1 MALSFHFTEGDTQ
14 IMKLHRFFGAT
25 VALCLLLGCVA
36 PLSAQDDGLQFN
48 VPYLCNDGVTYV
60 VHKCETGPKG
70 VFCYYQ
76 AEGQSERYN
85 TRSQVV
91 YQMTKLCKVKA
102 GAPAGVAPAGAVPS
116 GTATSQQSSD
126 LQTNTPYQCPGGIA
140 LTVFQCQKQ
149 NGQDYCFVKAEEN
162 GKFLLQVPKPRS
174 EIVTQLKACK
184 AGTPFNP
191 PYLAE
196 FPSSYRVVQG
206 MLVGDAR
213 DNVTRAVGAFY
224 QLSEIINAL
233 AGQRGSAGYSPD
245 EKKLLDD
252 YSRIQSQL
260 VQAAAQKFP
269 GQQFDVAKNPYH
281 FSRSDP
287 KFGFEGIPV
296 WVTFLSPSL
305 QAQFAQIVGANDPR
319 YAAAVEQ
326 EKRTAMQQ
334 LQTNVAV
341 QQSEQNMR
349 KDAGSVAMRK
359 CMESGRNDTECLGEG
374 VKQGLV
380 DLAGGNPLDTLPSP
394 GRDPG
399 LRLTGVYSAGN
410 FGVGFDQSMVSV
422 SCGTLVQQQ
431 LPYSIERSASGLVVK
446 IPIQP
451 KPLVL
456 SYRDGKLAG
465 PGLTDVAGRVVVGG
479 ATDTTSTSYET
490 QTQTTTTQRQIEA
503 NDVPNYS
510 ADQVNRNG
518 SDYSVNEQST
528 SSTTV
533 PTTVHHYIVPTAPKT
548 ERCNVGAL
556 PPTGETAKLSAA
568 VTTLLGAEASKS
580 ANTTP
585 GLRLNGRYSAPDGLK
600 IEFRADSATLECG
613 AATNSE
619 GYAVMPEGSQLVVK
633 FQNSTGPLSLVLQP
647 DGTLNGSGS
656 VDVAGRKMYRS
667 ANGDIAYTPENA
679 RCTLGTLTASK

>member
-1 MALSFHFTEGDTQ
+1 
-14 IMKLHRFFGAT
+14 MKLHRFFSAT
-25 VALCLLLGCVA
+25 VALCLLLASVA

-48 VPYLCNDGVTYV
+48 VPYLCNDGITYV
-60 VHKCETGPKG
+60 VHKCLTGPKG
-70 VFCYYQ
+70 EFCYYQ

-102 GAPAGVAPAGAVPS
+102 AAPAGAGPGGTGAAGAAS
-116 GTATSQQSSD
+116 GGPAAAQQSSD
-126 LQTNTPYQCPGGIA
+126 LQTNTPYQCAGGIA

-162 GKFLLQVPKPRS
+162 GKFLLKVPKPRA

-206 MLVGDAR
+206 MVVGDPR

-233 AGQRGSAGYSPD
+233 AGQRAPAGYSPD

-260 VQAAAQKFP
+260 IQAAGQKFP
-269 GQQFDVAKNPYH
+269 GQPFDLAKNPYH

-305 QAQFAQIVGANDPR
+305 QAQFAQIVGGNDPR
-319 YAAAVEQ
+319 YTAAVEQ

-334 LQTNVAV
+334 LQTNIAV
-341 QQSEQNMR
+341 QQSEQSMP

-359 CMESGRNDTECLGEG
+359 CMESGRSDTECLGEG
-374 VKQGLV
+374 MKQGLV
-380 DLAGGNPLDTLPSP
+380 DLAGGNPLDTLRSP

-399 LRLTGVYSAGN
+399 LRLTGTYSAGN
-410 FGVGFDQSMVSV
+410 FAVGFDQTMVSV
-422 SCGTLVQQQ
+422 NCGTLVSQA

-465 PGLTDVAGRVVVGG
+465 PGPTDVAGRVVIGG
-479 ATDTTSTSYET
+479 ATDRTSTTYET
-490 QTQTTTTQRQIEA
+490 QTQTTTTQRPIEA

-510 ADQVNRNG
+510 ADQVNQNG
-518 SDYSVNEQST
+518 SEYSVNEQST
-528 SSTTV
+528 SSASV
-533 PTTVHHYIVPTAPKT
+533 PTTVHHYSVPTAPKT
-548 ERCNVGAL
+548 ERCNVGVL
-556 PPTGETAKLSAA
+556 PSTGETVKVSAA
-568 VTTLLGAEASKS
+568 MTTLLGTEASKS
-580 ANTTP
+580 ANTAP
-585 GLRLNGRYSAPDGLK
+585 GLRLNGRYSASDGLK
-600 IEFRADSATLECG
+600 IEFRSDSATVECG
-613 AATNSE
+613 AAANSE
-619 GYAVMPEGSQLVVK
+619 GYAVVPEGGQLVVK
-633 FQNSTGPLSLVLQP
+633 FQNSAGPLSLVLQP
-647 DGTLNGSGS
+647 DGTLTGSGS
-656 VDVAGRKMYRS
+656 VDVAGRKMYKS
-667 ANGDIAYTPENA
+667 ASGDIAYTPQNA
-679 RCTLGTLTASK
+679 RCTLGTLTANK